1 MPESKKDQEETKE
14 NQIQEDSK
22 NEEDLEGLA
31 DQVRKEYDIAYKFME
46 PKFEAWRKRLK
57 VYNNQLRENVAPEA
71 VGDTTM
77 YSILQTVLASLYS
90 DQLNVEFSGVE
101 EGDTDVADNLTQMAK
116 FDYTKMR
123 KSELDYFWDWNT
135 LFFGRALVSIEE
147 FRRDKENGIFLP
159 LPVLI
164 DPLTWLRDPNATSV
178 HGGNTGEGAM
188 RYGGREVLMSE
199 EEMKDHPS
207 FTEEIDHSSLTTEF
221 TIDSPFEKARTA
233 RNEAQNRQEP
243 LGGKYDLGENTVYP
257 VTEWSTLYDGKKVK
271 VWLDGGRDKVLGK
284 KEFEDNMFPYVD
296 RAMSP
301 TSGDWDGTSIPDITE
316 DKQRSRAVILNLCL
330 RAMKA
335 GTYPTYL
342 FDEDKIT
349 NRRDLSLGFN
359 KFIPGKG
366 KGQHIGNAIHPVQ
379 RAPIDLG
386 LLDFVYRNAELSAE
400 KATATTGIQ
409 QGALTEGDKTL
420 GEIEA
425 AGAKADT
432 RFSLAAKVFGW
443 SETLFWQ
450 FWYKR
455 YKNNLAD
462 KIDKKVMR
470 IVGAG
475 GAEWRELSRENIIA
489 IKDPDVT
496 VTSTFVIEQEELKE
510 RTLLSQYIG
519 LALQEPTI
527 NRRYALKKLGRVHGL
542 ESDEVKIL
550 FPPTVDELI
559 ADEENEGL
567 NDNSLE
573 EVFIEAEQDHVTH
586 MEVHIKAKDTDAR
599 EDHMKAHRQAMAV
612 KKEKP
617 ELFNKTDLEAEF
629 SGDEELPSPTP
640 KPVAKPPTQVNI

>member
-243 LGGKYDLGENTVYP
+243 LGGEYDLGE
-257 VTEWSTLYDGKKVK
+257 
-271 VWLDGGRDKVLGK
+271 RIQ
-284 KEFEDNMFPYVD
+284 F
-296 RAMSP
+296 
-301 TSGDWDGTSIPDITE
+301 
-316 DKQRSRAVILNLCL
+316 IL
-330 RAMKA
+330 
-335 GTYPTYL
+335 
-342 FDEDKIT
+342 
-349 NRRDLSLGFN
+349 
-359 KFIPGKG
+359 
-366 KGQHIGNAIHPVQ
+366 
-379 RAPIDLG
+379 
-386 LLDFVYRNAELSAE
+386 
-400 KATATTGIQ
+400 
-409 QGALTEGDKTL
+409 
-420 GEIEA
+420 
-425 AGAKADT
+425 
-432 RFSLAAKVFGW
+432 
-443 SETLFWQ
+443 
-450 FWYKR
+450 
-455 YKNNLAD
+455 
-462 KIDKKVMR
+462 
-470 IVGAG
+470 
-475 GAEWRELSRENIIA
+475 
-489 IKDPDVT
+489 
-496 VTSTFVIEQEELKE
+496 
-510 RTLLSQYIG
+510 
-519 LALQEPTI
+519 
-527 NRRYALKKLGRVHGL
+527 
-542 ESDEVKIL
+542 
-550 FPPTVDELI
+550 
-559 ADEENEGL
+559 
-567 NDNSLE
+567 
-573 EVFIEAEQDHVTH
+573 
-586 MEVHIKAKDTDAR
+586 
-599 EDHMKAHRQAMAV
+599 
-612 KKEKP
+612 
-617 ELFNKTDLEAEF
+617 
-629 SGDEELPSPTP
+629 
-640 KPVAKPPTQVNI
+640 